1 MLNSKCQ
8 GLNEMQELTVQ
19 AMEREVLGLIM
30 LLGLGPRRFGEAPLI
45 SVLLEQVK
53 LNAGSFGGTNN
64 RLIFMAIERL
74 YREQVNFDVVSVFE
88 DLMLAGDQ
96 IPLQELGKLA
106 VDTPHGLVE
115 KVEPMARII
124 KAFGELRSASV
135 STGKPSR
142 RIMRFRDVMER
153 ELSHGAVWWTEDP
166 QWCLAD
172 PRGEHICYAYF
183 PT

>member
-19 AMEREVLGLIM
+19 AMEREVLGLLI
-30 LLGLGPRRFGEAPLI
+30 LWGLGPRRFGEAPLL
-45 SVLLEQVK
+45 SVLLDQVK
-53 LNAGSFGGTNN
+53 INAGSFGGTNN
-64 RLIFMAIERL
+64 RLVFMAIERL
-74 YREQVNFDVVSVFE
+74 YRQQVNFDVVTVLE
-88 DLMLAGDQ
+88 DLELVGDQ
-96 IPLQELGKLA
+96 IPLQELAQLA
-106 VDTPHGLVE
+106 VDTPDGLID
-115 KVEPMARII
+115 KVETMARII
-124 KAFGELRSASV
+124 KAFGELRSACA
-135 STGKPSR
+135 STGKLSR

-183 PT
+183 AT